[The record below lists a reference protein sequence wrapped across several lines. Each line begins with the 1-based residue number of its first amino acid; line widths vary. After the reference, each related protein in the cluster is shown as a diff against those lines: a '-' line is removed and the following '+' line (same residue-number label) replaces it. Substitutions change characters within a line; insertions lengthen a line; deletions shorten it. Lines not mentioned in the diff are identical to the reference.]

1 MAACAALMKSDSAAL
16 PKRGLAMPVSK
27 GLNNV
32 ALGINVAFQKG
43 DTVLTTDSLL
53 HLGPA
58 LMNGVVGVVAMV
70 HII

>member
-1 MAACAALMKSDSAAL
+1 
-16 PKRGLAMPVSK
+16 MPVSK

-32 ALGINVAFQKG
+32 ALGVNVAFQKG
-43 DTVLTTDSLL
+43 DTVLTNDSLL

-70 HII
+70 HVI